1 MKKHHQNMIALG
13 NQPIGKL
20 LWQYFLPAFA
30 GVIINSLY
38 NIVDRIFIGQGVG
51 AFALAG
57 LSAVFPIMLIMMAF
71 GMLIGM
77 GAGVRISINLGRKD
91 LKRAELVLGNA
102 FVLMVI
108 VAIFITGLGFAIKDP
123 MLRIFGTGPDTY
135 QYANQYLNIILLGS
149 IFNIVGFSMNNL
161 IRSEGNAKVAMYS
174 MLISAGTN
182 LVLDPIFIF
191 GLHMGVAGAAW
202 ATIIS
207 QAILCIWVI
216 AHFTSKRA
224 VLKLRLINFKVKK
237 EIILYIITIG
247 FAPFFMQLAAS
258 VVQGAFNT
266 QLVKYG
272 GDIAIGAMGIINSVS
287 MLLVMSIIAI
297 NMAAQ
302 PIIGFNHG
310 AKNHQRVKE
319 TLIMSIKAATAICL
333 GGFLLV
339 QLFPGA
345 IIRLFNTDNVQLLQI
360 GRYGLRIFLAAM
372 PLIGFQI
379 ITGNYFQSTGKAKTA
394 AILSLLRQVLVL
406 IPVLLILPHY
416 LGLSGIW
423 LAAPISDFIA
433 AVIVFVLLIKELKR
447 LDRAIEIEKVN
458 HHEIPHT

>member
-1 MKKHHQNMIALG
+1 MKKHHQNIRMKKHHQNIIALG

-51 AFALAG
+51 AIALAG

-191 GLHMGVAGAAW
+191 GTH
-202 ATIIS
+202 
-207 QAILCIWVI
+207 
-216 AHFTSKRA
+216 
-224 VLKLRLINFKVKK
+224 
-237 EIILYIITIG
+237 
-247 FAPFFMQLAAS
+247 
-258 VVQGAFNT
+258 
-266 QLVKYG
+266 G
-272 GDIAIGAMGIINSVS
+272 GSRSGLG
-287 MLLVMSIIAI
+287 
-297 NMAAQ
+297 
-302 PIIGFNHG
+302 NHY
-310 AKNHQRVKE
+310 
-319 TLIMSIKAATAICL
+319 
-333 GGFLLV
+333 F
-339 QLFPGA
+339 
-345 IIRLFNTDNVQLLQI
+345 
-360 GRYGLRIFLAAM
+360 
-372 PLIGFQI
+372 
-379 ITGNYFQSTGKAKTA
+379 TGNTVHLGYC
-394 AILSLLRQVLVL
+394 SL
-406 IPVLLILPHY
+406 Y
-416 LGLSGIW
+416 
-423 LAAPISDFIA
+423 
-433 AVIVFVLLIKELKR
+433 K
-447 LDRAIEIEKVN
+447 
-458 HHEIPHT
+458 

>member
-1 MKKHHQNMIALG
+1 MEKHHANMIALG

-51 AFALAG
+51 ALALSG

-91 LKRAELVLGNA
+91 LRRAELVLGNA
-102 FVLMVI
+102 FVLMLVMSI
-108 VAIFITGLGFAIKDP
+108 LITVLGFAIKDP
-123 MLRIFGTGPDTY
+123 MLHMFGTGPETY
-135 QYANQYLNIILLGS
+135 EYANQYLNIILLGS
-149 IFNIVGFSMNNL
+149 VFNIVGFSMNNL
-161 IRSEGNAKVAMYS
+161 IRSEGNAKIAMFS

-207 QAILCIWVI
+207 QVILCIWVI
-216 AHFTSKRA
+216 RHFRGKRA
-224 VLKLRLINFKVKK
+224 VIKLRLTNFRVKK
-237 EIILYIITIG
+237 EIIVYIVTIG

-258 VVQGAFNT
+258 MVQGTFNT

-310 AKNHQRVKE
+310 ARNHRRVKE
-319 TLIMSIKAATAICL
+319 TLITGIKAATAICV

-345 IIRLFNTDNVQLLQI
+345 IIRLFNTDNAELLQI
-360 GRYGLRIFLAAM
+360 GRHGLRVFLAVM

-379 ITGNYFQSTGKAKTA
+379 ITGNYFQSTGKAKVA
-394 AILSLLRQVLVL
+394 AFLSLLRQVLVL
-406 IPVLLILPHY
+406 IPVLLILPHFF
-416 LGLSGIW
+416 GLKGIW

-433 AVIVFVLLIKELKR
+433 ATIVFVLLVKELKR
-447 LDRAIEIEKVN
+447 LDRAIETERI
-458 HHEIPHT
+458 